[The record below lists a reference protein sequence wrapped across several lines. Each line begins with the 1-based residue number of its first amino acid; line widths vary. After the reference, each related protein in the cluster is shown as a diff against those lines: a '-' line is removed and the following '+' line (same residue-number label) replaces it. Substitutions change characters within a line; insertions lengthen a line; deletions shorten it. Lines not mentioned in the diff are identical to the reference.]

1 MDLGCIFNWD
11 GAVVSS
17 IDKHLEA
24 WSLLAEETNQSLP
37 NEFIEEAF
45 GKNPLWILSN
55 LLQWTDKNDDIFHLR
70 NRREAI
76 YRKIIQKDPPI
87 LINGVKSF
95 IKDLVENE
103 IPCVVATSL
112 SRVSYDLEANLTD
125 MNGLFSAIVSA
136 ENYRQEKPHPEIYLK
151 CSKAIHVASSQGVVF
166 ENTPFG
172 IEGASVG
179 GFQIVSIDPSNAT
192 KNNEDTDLVI
202 ADYLKVSYQTIE
214 NL

>member
-151 CSKAIHVASSQGVVF
+151 CSKAIWCQ
-166 ENTPFG
+166 
-172 IEGASVG
+172 
-179 GFQIVSIDPSNAT
+179 
-192 KNNEDTDLVI
+192 KKR
-202 ADYLKVSYQTIE
+202 Y
-214 NL
+214 

>member
-24 WSLLAEETNQSLP
+24 WSLLAEETKQTLP

-76 YRKIIQKDPPI
+76 YREIIRKLRTGWKIVGLYQSKLSEHFQLSGMTPQHDGRTWSQPLCMERGPAKAYASTSS
-87 LINGVKSF
+87 V
-95 IKDLVENE
+95 
-103 IPCVVATSL
+103 PSL
-112 SRVSYDLEANLTD
+112 S
-125 MNGLFSAIVSA
+125 
-136 ENYRQEKPHPEIYLK
+136 LK
-151 CSKAIHVASSQGVVF
+151 CVMTDDP
-166 ENTPFG
+166 ELPFWKQLLS
-172 IEGASVG
+172 EGS
-179 GFQIVSIDPSNAT
+179 
-192 KNNEDTDLVI
+192 L
-202 ADYLKVSYQTIE
+202 
-214 NL
+214 